1 VVKVQ
6 ITPRAHAE
14 PAHFM
19 RGAMIYDAT
28 RETNFVLAASAFA
41 EEHARL
47 EKAVEE
53 FGISGLGSAKGVK
66 AYFNARFLEG
76 RKILMIDLERAV
88 DPPAW

>member
-1 VVKVQ
+1 M
-6 ITPRAHAE
+6 A
-14 PAHFM
+14 
-19 RGAMIYDAT
+19 GAMIYDAS
-28 RETNFVLAASAFA
+28 RETNLILNASAFA
-41 EEHARL
+41 DAFARA

-53 FGISGLGSAKGVK
+53 QGIPGLNGAKGVK

>member
-1 VVKVQ
+1 
-6 ITPRAHAE
+6 
-14 PAHFM
+14 
-19 RGAMIYDAT
+19 MIYDAS
-28 RETNFVLAASAFA
+28 RETNLILKASAFA
-41 EEHARL
+41 DAFARA

-53 FGISGLGSAKGVK
+53 QGIPGLNSAKGVK

>member
-1 VVKVQ
+1 
-6 ITPRAHAE
+6 
-14 PAHFM
+14 M
-19 RGAMIYDAT
+19 
-28 RETNFVLAASAFA
+28 AASAFA
-41 EEHARL
+41 DEHARL

-53 FGISGLGSAKGVK
+53 QGISGLGSAKGVK